1 MFLMRRILQIL
12 KSKSRFNQKFQIKL
26 SKQIIVKRNVR
37 CLNNTNIVGFIERNS
52 IEKDLGKE
60 GENIEIKKDS
70 IIEFNSELDW
80 EDLVLNSTIPVVVKF
95 YAE

>member
-1 MFLMRRILQIL
+1 
-12 KSKSRFNQKFQIKL
+12 
-26 SKQIIVKRNVR
+26 
-37 CLNNTNIVGFIERNS
+37 VGFIERNS

-60 GENIEIKKDS
+60 GDNIEIKKDS